1 MGKRKF
7 NFASGP
13 AWRFIAEAQS
23 PRSFFATEAR
33 KATEKSKQNPFNVQ
47 FHLPEIQDE
56 TYFAAGAF

>member
-1 MGKRKF
+1 MGKGKF
-7 NFASGP
+7 NFASCP
-13 AWRFIAEAQS
+13 AQGFTVVALS

-56 TYFAAGAF
+56 PYFAAGAF